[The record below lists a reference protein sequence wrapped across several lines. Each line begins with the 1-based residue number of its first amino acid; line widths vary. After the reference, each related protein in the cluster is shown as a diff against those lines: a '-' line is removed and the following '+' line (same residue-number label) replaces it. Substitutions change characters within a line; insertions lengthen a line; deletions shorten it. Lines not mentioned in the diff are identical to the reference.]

1 MDCWTATDRPRAI
14 SPWHPEPELLGRRV
28 RYLYILA
35 VYLATP
41 LIALV
46 MLWRGIGDRSYW
58 DKFGER
64 FGFGAPLAPGSIWI
78 HAVSVGEVQASAAL
92 VTTLR
97 ERHPGIPVLVTTL
110 TPTGMTRAR
119 ALFKDLA
126 QVRYIPF
133 DLPGSVRRFFNR
145 IEPRL
150 AVIFETELWP
160 NLYHQ
165 CGKRRIPLV
174 LASARISP
182 RSVSRYRRLGSLFRD
197 SLSRGVVVAAQGE
210 GDADR
215 FRSLGADPGRTHV
228 TGNIKFDFSVPADIA
243 ERGRRLREFYAAQRP
258 MWVAGSTH
266 SGEEE
271 VVLDAHRIVRNGD
284 RVVSGGHPRALLVLV
299 PRHPPRF
306 DEVAQGLQRAGVRF
320 VRHSQRLGENAAAA
334 AGSADVLLVDTL
346 GELLDFYAAG
356 DVAFVGG
363 SLVPIGGHNLLEP
376 AALGL
381 PVLTGPHTANSEDI
395 ARLLVARGAAE
406 VVHDAQQLGVR
417 VSMLL
422 SDPDER
428 DRIGAAGRAS
438 VDNNRGALGKLL
450 GLIEPLLR
458 G

>member
-1 MDCWTATDRPRAI
+1 M
-14 SPWHPEPELLGRRV
+14 

-35 VYLATP
+35 VYLAAP
-41 LIALV
+41 LISLV
-46 MLWRGIGDRSYW
+46 MLWRGLSDRSYW
-58 DKFGER
+58 TGFSER
-64 FGFGAPLAPGSIWI
+64 FGFGPKLEPGSIWV

-97 ERHPGIPVLVTTL
+97 ERYPSVPVVVTTL
-110 TPTGMTRAR
+110 TPTGSMRAK

-126 QVRYIPF
+126 HVRYIPF
-133 DLPGSVRRFFNR
+133 DLPGSVRRFFQR
-145 IEPRL
+145 VRPRL

-165 CGKRRIPLV
+165 CNRRKIPLV

-197 SLSRGVVVAAQGE
+197 ALSRGVVVAAQGE

-215 FRSLGADPGRTHV
+215 FKLLGADPDRTHV
-228 TGNIKFDFSVPADIA
+228 TGNIKFDFSVPLDLA
-243 ERGRRLREFYAAQRP
+243 ERGRSLRAFYAVSRP

-266 SGEEE
+266 EGEEE
-271 VVLDAHRIVRNGD
+271 IVLEAHRIVRGT
-284 RVVSGGHPRALLVLV
+284 HPRALLVLV

-306 DEVAQGLQRAGVRF
+306 DEVASRLQRVGVRF
-320 VRHSQRLGENAAAA
+320 ARRSQRMGERAETAAANA
-334 AGSADVLLVDTL
+334 EVLLVDTL
-346 GELLDFYAAG
+346 GELLDFYAAA

-381 PVLTGPHTANSEDI
+381 PILTGPYNSNSADV
-395 ARLLVARGAAE
+395 ARLLLERGAAE
-406 VVHDAQQLGVR
+406 LVHDAAELGHR
-417 VSMLL
+417 VADLL

-428 DRIGAAGRAS
+428 DRI
-438 VDNNRGALGKLL
+438 GALGKLL

-458 G
+458 

>member
-1 MDCWTATDRPRAI
+1 M
-14 SPWHPEPELLGRRV
+14 
-28 RYLYILA
+28 RYLYTLA
-35 VYLATP
+35 VYLVTP
-41 LIALV
+41 LISLV
-46 MLWRGIGDRSYW
+46 MLWHGMRDRSYW
-58 DKFGER
+58 SGFWER
-64 FGFGAPLAPGSIWI
+64 FGFGERQPPGSVWI

-97 ERHPGIPVLVTTL
+97 ERYPGVPVVVTTL
-110 TPTGMTRAR
+110 TPTGAVRAKT
-119 ALFKDLA
+119 LFKDLA
-126 QVRYIPF
+126 HVRYIPF

-145 IEPRL
+145 VQPRL

-165 CGKRRIPLV
+165 CGRRRIPLV

-197 SLSRGVVVAAQGE
+197 ALGRGVVVAAQGE

-215 FRSLGADPGRTHV
+215 FKSLGADPDRTHV
-228 TGNIKFDFSVPADIA
+228 TGNIKFDFSVPNDIG
-243 ERGRRLREFYAAQRP
+243 ERGGRLREFYAAARP

-266 SGEEE
+266 GGEEE
-271 VVLDAHRIVRNGD
+271 IVLEAHRIVRGT
-284 RVVSGGHPRALLVLV
+284 HPRALLVLA

-306 DEVAQGLQRAGVRF
+306 DEVAYGLQRAGIRF
-320 VRHSQRLGENAAAA
+320 VRRSQRLGEKAGSAAS
-334 AGSADVLLVDTL
+334 SADVLLVDTL

-376 AALGL
+376 AAVGL
-381 PVLTGPHTANSEDI
+381 PVLTGPFNANSADI
-395 ARLLVARGAAE
+395 AKLLIARGAAE
-406 VVHDAQQLGVR
+406 VVHDAPELGAR

-428 DRIGAAGRAS
+428 DRIGALGRNS
-438 VDNNRGALGKLL
+438 VDSNRGALGKLL

>member
-1 MDCWTATDRPRAI
+1 M
-14 SPWHPEPELLGRRV
+14 
-28 RYLYILA
+28 RYLDILA

-41 LIALV
+41 VISLV
-46 MLWRGIGDRSYW
+46 MLWRGLRDRSYW
-58 DKFGER
+58 ANFRER
-64 FGFGAPLAPGSIWI
+64 FGFGERLPPGSVWV

-97 ERHPGIPVLVTTL
+97 ERYPSIPVVVTTL
-110 TPTGMTRAR
+110 TPTGAERAR
-119 ALFKDLA
+119 TLFKDLA

-133 DLPGSVRRFFNR
+133 DLPGAVRRFFR
-145 IEPRL
+145 RVQPRL

-160 NLYHQ
+160 NLYHE
-165 CGKRRIPLV
+165 CGRRRIPLV

-215 FRSLGADPGRTHV
+215 FVSLGADPDKTHV
-228 TGNIKFDFSVPADIA
+228 TGNIKFDFSVPFDLP
-243 ERGRRLREFYAAQRP
+243 ERGRRLRELYADSRP

-266 SGEEE
+266 AGEEE
-271 VVLDAHRIVRNGD
+271 IIVEAHRIVRGT
-284 RVVSGGHPRALLVLV
+284 HPRALLVLV

-306 DEVAQGLQRAGVRF
+306 DEVAHGLQRANIRF
-320 VRHSQRLGENAAAA
+320 VRRSQRVGERAGAAAA
-334 AGSADVLLVDTL
+334 SADVLLVDTL
-346 GELLDFYAAG
+346 GELLDFYAAA

-381 PVLTGPHTANSEDI
+381 PILTGPHNTNSADI
-395 ARLLVARGAAE
+395 ARLLIARGAAE
-406 VVHDAQQLGVR
+406 VVHDAGELGRR
-417 VSMLL
+417 VSTLL
-422 SDPDER
+422 AEPEER
-428 DRIGAAGRAS
+428 RQIGALGRNS
-438 VDNNRGALGKLL
+438 VDSNRGALGKLL